1 MGYRMYLSFLLLATF
16 SSSFIPNCQAST
28 FSGQCNQFGVIDGQ
42 LKTVITWECFS
53 NNTKVCTTMIEDC
66 TSCDGHLSGA
76 ALTCPSNVCTTEE
89 PKTQAGRLWGGHKR
103 VYKCAGGLGR
113 FRFKRE
119 ISARRHSPMF
129 GRGEIEASDKIIK
142 EAKVGKELVDT
153 GKREADAGKED
164 IESVKGETT
173 EVKVGKKAFTCDDFC
188 LEKDGKYA
196 TGRFEYNY
204 FTDCE
209 GGAKTEEV
217 TDNKEDENKDET
229 KNDTD
234 QEAANNQ
241 TEKDK
246 DEQKLTNKEVKDEK
260 KENARKRRMRRFRF

>member
-1 MGYRMYLSFLLLATF
+1 MGYRMCLSFLLLVTI

-28 FSGQCNQFGVIDGQ
+28 FSGQCNQFGVMDGQ

-66 TSCDGHLSGA
+66 TSCDGHLSGS

-89 PKTQAGRLWGGHKR
+89 PRTQAGRTRGGPR
-103 VYKCAGGLGR
+103 RGR

-119 ISARRHSPMF
+119 ISARRRSPMF

-142 EAKVGKELVDT
+142 EAKDGKELVDT
-153 GKREADAGKED
+153 GKKEADAGKED
-164 IESVKGETT
+164 VESLKGDTT
-173 EVKVGKKAFTCDDFC
+173 EVKAGKKPLTCDDVC

-196 TGRFEYNY
+196 RGQFEYNS

-217 TDNKEDENKDET
+217 TDKKEDENKDET
-229 KNDTD
+229 KNDAD
-234 QEAANNQ
+234 QEPANNQ
-241 TEKDK
+241 KEKDN
-246 DEQKLTNKEVKDEK
+246 DEKKLTNKEVKNEK
-260 KENARKRRMRRFRF
+260 KEAARKKRMRRFRF

>member
-53 NNTKVCTTMIEDC
+53 NNTKLCATMIEDC
-66 TSCDGHLSGA
+66 TSCDGHLSGS
-76 ALTCPSNVCTTEE
+76 ALPLIEE
-89 PKTQAGRLWGGHKR
+89 PITQAGRMFR
-103 VYKCAGGLGR
+103 SPRRSR

-119 ISARRHSPMF
+119 VSARRRSPMF

-142 EAKVGKELVDT
+142 EAKDGKELVDT
-153 GKREADAGKED
+153 GKKEADAGKED

-241 TEKDK
+241 KEKDK

-260 KENARKRRMRRFRF
+260 KENARKRRMRR